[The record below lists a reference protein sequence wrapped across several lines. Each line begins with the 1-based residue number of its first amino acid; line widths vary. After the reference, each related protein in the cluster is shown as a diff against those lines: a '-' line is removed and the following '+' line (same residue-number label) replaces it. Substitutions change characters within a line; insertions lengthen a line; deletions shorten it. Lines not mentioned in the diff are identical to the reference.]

1 MVRDFVSR
9 CLEKDPTKRWTAEQL
24 LQHEWLKTM
33 VREPHASEDQLIET
47 GMQFHSFKQTS
58 HFQRYVISFLVGIKG
73 QQDELNKMRVV
84 FRSMDADNNGFLD
97 ETEIIN
103 CLKKVN
109 EQLSAL
115 VGDQEID
122 FSDIMNSVD
131 INRDGRVNYEE
142 FTIAAYNRR
151 KLMNEKNL
159 QVAFEMLDKNGDG
172 QIDRDELSNCLAQS
186 TLDNLEVYDI
196 DMPEESWIDV
206 MDGCDKNND
215 GFIQF
220 NEFKVYLTS
229 VIETQ
234 HAKSSIS

>member
-1 MVRDFVSR
+1 
-9 CLEKDPTKRWTAEQL
+9 
-24 LQHEWLKTM
+24 M
-33 VREPHASEDQLIET
+33 VREPNASEDQLIET

-97 ETEIIN
+97 EGEIIN

-109 EQLSAL
+109 DQLSAL
-115 VGDQEID
+115 LGGGQEID

-131 INRDGRVNYEE
+131 INNDGRVNYEE

-151 KLMNEKNL
+151 KLINEKNL
-159 QVAFEMLDKNGDG
+159 QVAFEMLDRNGDG
-172 QIDRDELSNCLAQS
+172 LIDRTELSNCLAQS
-186 TLDNLEVYDI
+186 TLDNLEAYDI
-196 DMPEESWIDV
+196 DMPEESWVNV
-206 MDGCDKNND
+206 MDECDKNHD

-220 NEFKVYLTS
+220 QEFKVYLTS

-234 HAKSSIS
+234 HSTRQSI